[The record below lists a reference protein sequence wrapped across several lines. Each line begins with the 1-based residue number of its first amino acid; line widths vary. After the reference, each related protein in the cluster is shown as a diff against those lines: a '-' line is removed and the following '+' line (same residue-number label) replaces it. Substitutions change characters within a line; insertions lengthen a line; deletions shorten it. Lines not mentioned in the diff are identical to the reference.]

1 MQAAELRRMVNAPPA
16 QNFSELRTQPQMLA
30 WLAKLMK
37 SVVTALPTEVESL
50 QTELAMRA
58 LDCLK

>member
-1 MQAAELRRMVNAPPA
+1 MVNAPPA